1 MPSSKT
7 FKSLAV
13 ISRPE
18 FLPANLASLIMGL
31 AWAATPSFAFNWD
44 KALLV
49 ALSFGIITVVSAY
62 GAQLNTLSDYELDL
76 RDKRKQH
83 LTGAMDLVGR
93 KIVKSAVVVEFLIS
107 LVLIALLLQVQWKP
121 ALLVMWIAG
130 FFLGY
135 AYSSRPLRL
144 KARSWLALVSLFLVL
159 CFLPILFVY
168 YTFALTFDPLFLPF
182 LFGQAMTVYAIII
195 PTETRDYFGDKSM
208 NVITFTVRLGLV
220 KSSLLGII
228 LLATGGILSSAAF
241 FVKLVSGPY
250 PLLAAFVLVIAFADS
265 IVLKEYRKLYNLS
278 RQHAATSK
286 SDLAEQIVELSAN
299 NPKWITIVSQAT
311 VLVSVILLASNFLA

>member
-7 FKSLAV
+7 FKSLV
-13 ISRPE
+13 TISRPE

-49 ALSFGIITVVSAY
+49 ALSFGIITAVSAY

-83 LTGAMDLVGR
+83 LTQAMNLLGR
-93 KIVKSAVVVEFLIS
+93 NIVKSFILVELLIS
-107 LVLIALLLQVQWKP
+107 LVLIVLLLQIQWKA
-121 ALLVMWIAG
+121 ALLVMWVAG

-135 AYSSRPLRL
+135 AYSAPPLRL

-241 FVKLVSGPY
+241 FVKLISGPY

>member
-7 FKSLAV
+7 FKSLAI

-83 LTGAMDLVGR
+83 LTGAMGLVGR

-241 FVKLVSGPY
+241 FVKLVSGPH

>member
-83 LTGAMDLVGR
+83 LTGAMDLLGR

-241 FVKLVSGPY
+241 FVKLISGPY

>member
-7 FKSLAV
+7 FKSLAI

-49 ALSFGIITVVSAY
+49 PLSFGIITVVSAY
-62 GAQLNTLSDYELDL
+62 GAQLNTLSDYELDS

-83 LTGAMDLVGR
+83 LTGAMDLLGR

-144 KARSWLALVSLFLVL
+144 KARSWLALVSLFLAL

-241 FVKLVSGPY
+241 FAKLISGPY

>member
-83 LTGAMDLVGR
+83 LTGAMDLLGR

-121 ALLVMWIAG
+121 VLLVMWVAG

-168 YTFALTFDPLFLPF
+168 YTFALTFDPLFLSF

-228 LLATGGILSSAAF
+228 LLATGGTLSSAAF
-241 FVKLVSGPY
+241 FVKLISGPY

>member
-83 LTGAMDLVGR
+83 LTGAMDLLGR

-121 ALLVMWIAG
+121 VLLVMWVAG

-168 YTFALTFDPLFLPF
+168 YTFALTFDPLFLSF

-241 FVKLVSGPY
+241 FVKLISGPY

>member
-1 MPSSKT
+1 MLSSKT

-83 LTGAMDLVGR
+83 LTGAMGLLGR

-107 LVLIALLLQVQWKP
+107 LVLIALLLQAQWKP

-241 FVKLVSGPY
+241 FVKLISGPY

-278 RQHAATSK
+278 RQHAATNK
-286 SDLAEQIVELSAN
+286 SNLAEQIVELSAN

>member
-1 MPSSKT
+1 MASSKT

-31 AWAATPSFAFNWD
+31 AWAMSSSFVFNWD

-62 GAQLNTLSDYELDL
+62 GAQLNTLSDYELDS

-83 LTGAMDLVGR
+83 LTGAMDLLGR
-93 KIVKSAVVVEFLIS
+93 RIVKSAVVVEFLIS

-168 YTFALTFDPLFLPF
+168 YTFALKFDPLFLPF

-208 NVITFTVRLGLV
+208 NVITLTVRLGLV

-241 FVKLVSGPY
+241 FVKLISGPY
-250 PLLAAFVLVIAFADS
+250 PLLAAFVLVIAFADT

>member
-7 FKSLAV
+7 FKSLV
-13 ISRPE
+13 TISRPE

-49 ALSFGIITVVSAY
+49 ALSFGIITAVSAY

-83 LTGAMDLVGR
+83 LTQAMNLLGR
-93 KIVKSAVVVEFLIS
+93 NIVKSFILVELLIS
-107 LVLIALLLQVQWKP
+107 LVLIVLLLQIQWKA
-121 ALLVMWIAG
+121 ALLVMWVAG

-135 AYSSRPLRL
+135 AYSAPPLRL

-241 FVKLVSGPY
+241 FVKLISGPY

-286 SDLAEQIVELSAN
+286 SDLADQIVELSAN

>member
-31 AWAATPSFAFNWD
+31 AWAVTPPFVFNWD

-62 GAQLNTLSDYELDL
+62 GAQLNTLSDYELDS

-83 LTGAMDLVGR
+83 LTEAMGLLGR

-121 ALLVMWIAG
+121 ALLVMWVVG

-241 FVKLVSGPY
+241 FVKLISGPY

-278 RQHAATSK
+278 RQHAAMRK

-311 VLVSVILLASNFLA
+311 VLVSIILLASNFLA

>member
-7 FKSLAV
+7 FKSLAI

-49 ALSFGIITVVSAY
+49 ALSFGIITAVSAY
-62 GAQLNTLSDYELDL
+62 GAQLNTLSDYELDS

-83 LTGAMDLVGR
+83 LTQAMDLLGR
-93 KIVKSAVVVEFLIS
+93 SIVKSFIIVEFLIS
-107 LVLIALLLQVQWKP
+107 LVLIALLLQIQWKA

-135 AYSSRPLRL
+135 AYSSSPLRL

-168 YTFALTFDPLFLPF
+168 YTFALTFDPLFLLF
-182 LFGQAMTVYAIII
+182 LFGHAMTVYAIII

-228 LLATGGILSSAAF
+228 LLAAGGILSSAAF

-278 RQHAATSK
+278 RQHAAANK
-286 SDLAEQIVELSAN
+286 NDLAEQIVELSAN

-311 VLVSVILLASNFLA
+311 VLVSVILLATNFLA

>member
-1 MPSSKT
+1 MLSSKT

-83 LTGAMDLVGR
+83 LTGAMGLLGR

-107 LVLIALLLQVQWKP
+107 LVLIALLLQAQWKP

-250 PLLAAFVLVIAFADS
+250 PLLAAFILVIAFADS

-278 RQHAATSK
+278 RQHAATNK
-286 SDLAEQIVELSAN
+286 RDLAEQIVELSAN

-311 VLVSVILLASNFLA
+311 VLVSVILLASSFLA

>member
-83 LTGAMDLVGR
+83 LTGAMGLLGR

-228 LLATGGILSSAAF
+228 LLATGGILSSAAY
-241 FVKLVSGPY
+241 FVKLISGPY

>member
-7 FKSLAV
+7 FKSLAI

-49 ALSFGIITVVSAY
+49 PLSFGIITVVSAY

-83 LTGAMDLVGR
+83 LTGAMGLLGR

-241 FVKLVSGPY
+241 FVKLISGPY

>member
-83 LTGAMDLVGR
+83 LTGAMGLLGR

-228 LLATGGILSSAAF
+228 LLATGGILSGAAF
-241 FVKLVSGPY
+241 FVKLISGPY

-278 RQHAATSK
+278 RQHAAMRK

-311 VLVSVILLASNFLA
+311 VLVSIILLASNFLA

>member
-7 FKSLAV
+7 FKSLAI

-107 LVLIALLLQVQWKP
+107 LVLIAILLQVQWKP

-241 FVKLVSGPY
+241 FVKLISGPY